1 MEFALKL
8 PQYRHLRD
16 VAEMPESICPCH
28 PEAMAFVKEIIDQV
42 TQSQTD
48 EVIIQSGNPTGML

>member
-1 MEFALKL
+1 MNFSLFAGHLEFVLKL

-28 PEAMAFVKEIIDQV
+28 PEAMSFVKEIIDQV
-42 TQSQTD
+42 RND
-48 EVIIQSGNPTGML
+48 LLNIKA

>member
-1 MEFALKL
+1 MNLYLSLSTGHLEFALKL

-28 PEAMAFVKEIIDQV
+28 PEAMSFVKEIIDQV
-42 TQSQTD
+42 LN
-48 EVIIQSGNPTGML
+48 VIL

>member
-1 MEFALKL
+1 MNLYLSLSTGHLEFALKL

-28 PEAMAFVKEIIDQV
+28 PEAMSFVKEIIDQV
-42 TQSQTD
+42 FN
-48 EVIIQSGNPTGML
+48 VIL